1 MITQARQ
8 GLKAGRRL
16 ARGQKRDG
24 DGERGG
30 AGISPEDI
38 ADHNSRVVLAL
49 LRRHGALT
57 RQELAGHLSLTEP
70 AITGILKRLIAAGV
84 VEQGQ
89 RDVGDRY
96 KAAEFSLVAGS
107 VHGLGLWLRPDVVDL
122 ALVDLKGHLVL
133 QQTVP
138 SDRLADTVA
147 TIRDRCAESL
157 SGIGIACHP
166 GVDATEIERMPTLSN
181 LASFVVK
188 DVEAVVT
195 AERILGIGEPEGG
208 FAVILVD
215 EIVRAGLMTG
225 GRFFRGVHGR
235 AGGIGSMRPGRE
247 ELTLDEVASAAA
259 YHRHVETFGEAFAED
274 WMRRAASRLLDAVL
288 ALGGFVSPGAV
299 LIGGSLPD
307 AVLDTVIA
315 MMIAER
321 ERKGTYFVP
330 ASWIPPIR
338 KLTFAQCGVA
348 RGAAL
353 LPFMELALPKTR

>member
-1 MITQARQ
+1 M
-8 GLKAGRRL
+8 KAGRRL
-16 ARGQKRDG
+16 ARAQRRE
-24 DGERGG
+24 GEGGRAG

-57 RQELAGHLSLTEP
+57 RQELAAHLSLTEP
-70 AITGILKRLIAAGV
+70 AVTGILKRLSTAGFV
-84 VEQGQ
+84 GQGR
-89 RDVGDRY
+89 RDVAERY
-96 KAAEFSLVAGS
+96 KAAEFSLVAESARGC
-107 VHGLGLWLRPDVVDL
+107 GLWVRPERIDL
-122 ALVDLKGHLVL
+122 SVVDLKGAIVL
-133 QQTVP
+133 QQEVSRDGLETAIRTV
-138 SDRLADTVA
+138 
-147 TIRDRCAESL
+147 RDRFAASL
-157 SGIGIACHP
+157 TGIGIACHP
-166 GVDATEIERMPTLSN
+166 SGDAAAIASLPALADLPT
-181 LASFVVK
+181 FPVK
-188 DVEAVVT
+188 DVEAAVT

-225 GRFFRGVHGR
+225 GHFFRGVHGR
-235 AGGIGSMRPGRE
+235 AGSIGSMRPGRE
-247 ELTLDEVASAAA
+247 ERTLDEVASAVS
-259 YHRHVETFGEAFAED
+259 YHRHIETAGAAAAEA

-307 AVLDTVIA
+307 DVLDTVIA

-321 ERKGTYFVP
+321 ARKGSYFVP

-338 KLTFAQCGVA
+338 KLSFAGCGVA

-353 LPFMELALPKTR
+353 LPLTELRLPKPR